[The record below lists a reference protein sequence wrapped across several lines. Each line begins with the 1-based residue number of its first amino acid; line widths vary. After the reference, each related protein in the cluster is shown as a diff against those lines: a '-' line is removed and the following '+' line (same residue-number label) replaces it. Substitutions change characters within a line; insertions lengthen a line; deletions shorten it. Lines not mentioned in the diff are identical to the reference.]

1 MSPPRTL
8 ALVAAVALAS
18 LAPAEAEE
26 PDCVF
31 APDAAE
37 HFNVNFEQNARGV
50 IQSLTVVQISVN
62 VNNIFQSD
70 AKECLEQ
77 GELRVSWSSATAAQT
92 VDREPR
98 RRRGVLTWILEDTVK
113 PCQLTTFLLHHGDQQ
128 LERQLE
134 ARTET
139 ELVELGYRLGKPAN
153 LVYLN
158 VDQVLSW
165 DAVQCATGYT
175 LDIGGEDGAE
185 HRSLVTTDTSLG
197 VAELPDCGRQ
207 LVYITPWVASEEN
220 AKYKDELEWSFTKI
234 PDFSSGF
241 LSVSRVAATS
251 ADMKV
256 ALSSL
261 RCVESCSLELAAA
274 GGADSRVISVDGGT
288 QLEDVLVEEL
298 LHDTTYSLA
307 IQPRPLHA
315 LAQPIPRIELV
326 SITGIRTAEINISY
340 RTVLLTS

>member
-1 MSPPRTL
+1 MSRPRTL

-18 LAPAEAEE
+18 LAPAAAEE

-70 AKECLEQ
+70 AKACLEQ
-77 GELRVSWSSATAAQT
+77 GKLLVSWTSATAAHT
-92 VDREPR
+92 VDKEPR

-113 PCQLTTFLLHHGDQQ
+113 PCQLTTFHLHHGDQQ

-134 ARTET
+134 ARTEA

-261 RCVESCSLELAAA
+261 RCVESCSLELAAV

-307 IQPRPLHA
+307 IQPRPLHP

-326 SITGIRTAEINISY
+326 STSAEINCQYIPQFC
-340 RTVLLTS
+340 